1 MSSVICFGEVLLR
14 LSPPSSR
21 RFAQADG
28 FDAVYGGAEAN
39 TAAALAGF
47 GIPAAVV
54 TKLPPHEIGDACLSA
69 LRARGIDT
77 SHVLRG
83 GDRLGVYFLEKG
95 ASQRPSKV
103 IYDRRGSSIATAKRE
118 EFDWE
123 AILADADGFFF
134 TGITPAVGEA
144 LPQAVRDALDVC
156 RAKGIPAACDV
167 NYRPTLWEAER
178 AGEVMRPLV
187 KGLDTLIVNEEHA
200 ALLLGVSSDRQGADE
215 DERLPD
221 IAARLARTYA
231 LRRVA
236 LTLRRSETADD
247 NLVSAALYDA
257 PSGEYRRAR
266 WIRVHI
272 VDRVGGGDAF
282 TAGLLYGQR
291 RGMSVAETVEF
302 ANAANAFK
310 HSIPGDM
317 LLASA
322 DEIARLA
329 QSDGTVRMVR

>member
-1 MSSVICFGEVLLR
+1 MKKIVCFGEVLLR
-14 LSPPSSR
+14 LSPPSTM
-21 RFAQADG
+21 RFAQAAG

-39 TAAALAGF
+39 TAAALVGF

-54 TKLPPHEIGDACLSA
+54 TKLPAHPIGDACLSA

-77 SHVLRG
+77 SHVLCG
-83 GDRLGVYFLEKG
+83 GDRIGIYFLEKG
-95 ASQRPSKV
+95 ASQRPSQV
-103 IYDRRGSSIATAKRE
+103 IYDRRGSSIATAKRA
-118 EFDWE
+118 EFDWD

-134 TGITPAVGEA
+134 TGITPAVGEE
-144 LPQAVRDALDVC
+144 LPLAVRDALDVC

-187 KGLDTLIVNEEHA
+187 TGLDTLVVNEEHA
-200 ALLLGVSSDRQGADE
+200 ALLLGVRSDLADE
-215 DERLPD
+215 DERLRD
-221 IAARLARTYA
+221 IAAQLARTYA

-236 LTLRRSETADD
+236 LTMRRSETADD

-257 PSGEYRRAR
+257 PTGEFRRAR

-282 TAGLLYGQR
+282 SAGLLYGQR